1 MLEVL
6 SLPEFKAPTMLSYVE
21 DRSAQIHAME
31 NYLGRTLLP
40 IRSVQDREWEY
51 LKGGGEIPIMA
62 ELTDFGSPAPVGGR
76 AARLEKV
83 TGPLVTIKRKY
94 PMDVATLDAI
104 QRALRSGAPAEYK
117 AAVRAAFNDTDRV
130 IRNIVA
136 RHEYIR
142 WQALTTGRVTYTD
155 ERGIVVSLD
164 YGFPTV
170 TNTFYASV
178 DWSDT
183 ENATPLTDLMQACD
197 TMEQVWGVRPA
208 RAVARR
214 LDWSRLLRNKAE
226 AQLWVHGSDLQGRP
240 LMQNELNTILAEM
253 DLPSFVVYETKVRE
267 EDPQTKAVREIELL
281 PEGMILLLPPSNVP
295 IGESLIGPT
304 PTEVWNSDG
313 YADGIIRMET
323 RPELVVRIYKEGND
337 PGVVWTLGES
347 TMAPT
352 LPGIQNVGWFYTT
365 PKGS

>member
-6 SLPEFKAPTMLSYVE
+6 SLPEFRAPAMLSYVE
-21 DRSAQIHAME
+21 DKTAEIHQME
-31 NYLGRTLLP
+31 NYLGPTLLP
-40 IRSVQDREWEY
+40 IRSVEDREWEY

-62 ELTDFGSPAPVGGR
+62 EITDFGSPAPVGGR
-76 AARLEKV
+76 ATRLEKV
-83 TGPLVTIKRKY
+83 SGPLVTIKRKY
-94 PMDVATLDAI
+94 PMDVDTLYAI
-104 QRALRSGAPAEYK
+104 QRAMRSGASAEYK
-117 AAVRAAFNDTDRV
+117 AAIRTAFNDADRV

-142 WQALTTGRVTYTD
+142 WQALTTGKVTYTD
-155 ERGIVVSLD
+155 ERGLVVNLD
-164 YGFPTV
+164 YGFPAV
-170 TNTFYASV
+170 KNTFYASTN
-178 DWSDT
+178 WSDT
-183 ENATPLTDLMQACD
+183 ENATPLTDLMEACD
-197 TMEQVWGVRPA
+197 AMEKEWGVRPT

-214 LDWSRLLRNKAE
+214 TDWSRLLRNRAE
-226 AQLWVHGSDLQGRP
+226 AQLWVHGSDLQNRP
-240 LMQNELNTILAEM
+240 LMQNELNTLLAEM
-253 DLPSFVVYETKVRE
+253 DLPGFVVYETKVRH
-267 EDPQTKAVREIELL
+267 EDPQTKAVTEIELL

-337 PGVVWTLGES
+337 PGIVWTLGES

-352 LPGIQNVGWFYTT
+352 LPGIQNVAWFYTA